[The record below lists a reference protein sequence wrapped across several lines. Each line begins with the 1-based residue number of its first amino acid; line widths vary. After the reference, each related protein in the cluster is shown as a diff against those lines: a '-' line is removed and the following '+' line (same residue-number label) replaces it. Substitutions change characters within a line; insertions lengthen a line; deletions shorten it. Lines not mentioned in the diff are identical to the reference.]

1 MMKKMILSLVA
12 ITVLLTLGAC
22 GSNSQS
28 KETDSASTTKT
39 EKKEPAF
46 TKSATPTVYFH
57 GYSGTI
63 HSFGGMIQRL
73 QDKGLTKKEMII
85 TVQPDG
91 SLQTQGKLAK
101 KKDNPSIQVL
111 FADNQN
117 NEWNQTDWI
126 YAVMRYLKKSGIDQ
140 INVVGHSMGGVSS
153 LRYLVTYGQPQDAP
167 KIKKLITIGSPFN
180 DFNDT
185 SGTQT
190 IKDVLKDGPLPE
202 SSRYHD
208 YAQNIDNVPK
218 SISVL
223 MIGGQ
228 LNDQTFSD
236 GTVPITSALGAYALL
251 KDHGNPISYRII
263 RGEDAHHSQLH
274 ENTTVD
280 GDVAHFLWEAKK

>member
-1 MMKKMILSLVA
+1 MKKIILSL
-12 ITVLLTLGAC
+12 LTLATLITLTAC
-22 GSNSQS
+22 GNEQT
-28 KETDSASTTKT
+28 KSATSEKAASSTKA
-39 EKKEPAF
+39 EPAF
-46 TKSATPTVYFH
+46 VKSATPTVYFH

-63 HSFGGMIQRL
+63 NSFGGMIHRL
-73 QDKGLTKKEMII
+73 QAKGLTKKEMII

-91 SLQTQGKLAK
+91 TLQTQGKLEK

-126 YAVMRYLKKSGIDQ
+126 YDVMRYLKKSGIEQ

-167 KIKKLITIGSPFN
+167 KIKKMITIGSPFN

-190 IKDVLKDGPLPE
+190 IKQVLQNGPTPE

-218 SISVL
+218 NISIL
-223 MIGGQ
+223 MMGGQ

-251 KDHGNPISYRII
+251 KEHGNPISYRII
-263 RGEDAHHSQLH
+263 KGEDAHHSQLH
-274 ENTTVD
+274 ENPTVD
-280 GDVAHFLWEAKK
+280 RDVANFLWEAKP